1 MLWTGTLC
9 VVLGFGSVL
18 TQVGH
23 SGQTGVK
30 AHLLDLVCAGQEEV
44 DDPVSDHAVWEALY
58 DVVEGPPH
66 VQAVTLLLLP
76 WLNGDGLPVG
86 GSVACGLPHCTTHLK
101 HTHTM
106 H

>member
-44 DDPVSDHAVWEALY
+44 DDPVRDYAVWKALD
-58 DVVEGPPH
+58 DVVEAPPH
-66 VQAVTLLLLP
+66 MQAVTLLLP

-86 GSVACGLPHCTTHLK
+86 GSVASGLPHCTTHLK